1 MRKPKQEG
9 LRIAVVGLGHFAQV
23 AVLPALRT
31 VKSVRIAGLVSGS
44 PEKLS
49 TLGDRYAVPARVNY
63 AGYDDL
69 LASGD
74 IDAVYIALPNDLHAE
89 YAIRAA
95 RRGVH
100 VLCEKPM
107 AVTED
112 ECAEMIQVCEQHH
125 AKLMIGYRLHF
136 EAANLAVVDAIR
148 AGDIGE
154 PRFFSSVFA
163 MQVRGGNIRTQPRPG
178 AGPLYD
184 IGIYCI
190 NAARY
195 LLQAEPIEVAAIQ
208 LDNRVDDRFAHVP
221 EALSVSLRFKGGE
234 VATFTCSFGAQSR
247 AHYEVVGTEGRI
259 ELDNCYEYTEPMR
272 MRVVRGSQE
281 KTRTFRKKD
290 QIAAE
295 VDYFARCIRDDVS
308 PEPSG
313 YEGLADVRIIQAIQ
327 KAVVTGRAVD
337 LLLPE
342 REQRPTGAQAIT
354 YPPHGKPRLVGVQSA
369 SQ

>member
-1 MRKPKQEG
+1 MRKPKREG

-31 VKSVRIAGLVSGS
+31 VESVRIAGLVSGS
-44 PEKLS
+44 PDKLA
-49 TLGDRYAVPARVNY
+49 TLGDRYAVPTRVSY
-63 AGYDDL
+63 QGYDDL
-69 LASGD
+69 LASGA
-74 IDAVYIALPNDLHAE
+74 IDAVYIALPNDMHAE

-112 ECAEMIQVCEQHH
+112 ECAEMIQVSEQHH

-154 PRFFSSVFA
+154 PRLFSSVFT

-178 AGPLYD
+178 AGPLHD

-195 LLQAEPIEVAAIQ
+195 CLQAEPIEVAAIQ

-221 EALSVSLRFKGGE
+221 EAVSASLRFAGGA

-259 ELDNCYEYTEPMR
+259 ELDSCYEYVEPMK
-272 MRVVRGSQE
+272 MRIVRGSQQ
-281 KTRTFRKKD
+281 KTRSFRKKD

-295 VDYFARCIRDDVS
+295 IDYFARCVRDDVA

-313 YEGLADVRIIQAIQ
+313 YEGLADVRIIEAIQ
-327 KAVVTGRAVD
+327 KAAVTGHAVA
-337 LLLPE
+337 LHLPE
-342 REQRPTGAQAIT
+342 REQRPTGEQAIT
-354 YPPHGKPRLVGVQSA
+354 YPPHGKPRLVGVESA

>member
-31 VKSVRIAGLVSGS
+31 VTSVRIAALVSGS
-44 PEKLS
+44 PDKLS
-49 TLGDRYAVPARVNY
+49 TLGDRYAVPNRVSY

-69 LASGD
+69 LASGE
-74 IDAVYIALPNDLHAE
+74 IDAVYIALPNDMHAE

-112 ECAEMIQVCEQHH
+112 ECAEVIQVCEQHH

-154 PRFFSSVFA
+154 PRFFHSVFA

-178 AGPLYD
+178 AGPLHD

-195 LLQAEPIEVAAIQ
+195 TLQAEPVEVAAIQ
-208 LDNRVDDRFAHVP
+208 LENRVDDRFAHVP
-221 EALSVSLRFKGGE
+221 EAVSASLRFQGGA

-247 AHYEVVGTEGRI
+247 AHYEIVGTEGRI
-259 ELDNCYEYTEPMR
+259 ELDNCYEYVEPMK
-272 MRVVRGSQE
+272 MRVVRGDQQ
-281 KTRTFRKKD
+281 KTRSFRKRD

-295 VDYFARCIRDDVS
+295 IDYFARCIRDDVA

-313 YEGLADVRIIQAIQ
+313 YEGLADIRIIQAIQ
-327 KAVVTGRAVD
+327 KAAVTGAAVA
-337 LLLPE
+337 LHLPE
-342 REQRPTGAQAIT
+342 RDQRPTGDQVIT
-354 YPPHGKPRLVGVQSA
+354 YPPHGKPRLVGVQGA